1 MESPADVPHVGKASK
16 NVTFGV
22 GGVGSAEGEDTC
34 EDEQGTEDKKGHPP
48 EADFFDPSTKASIDK
63 EEIKHDAGEE
73 AEDGKA
79 EAVGEKFAVGLE
91 ADERGEVIG
100 VGSGIHAEVHLAS
113 EIFPSVAEAPRFDPE
128 VVHVDDDGDDEAENA
143 EVGGETIFPDGAE
156 NPRARV
162 VPLLSA
168 KAAHGPFRPSD
179 GQAEK
184 KESEEVGDK
193 EGGPIIFGSEPREA
207 EEVA

>member
-1 MESPADVPHVGKASK
+1 MGKKGAVGLESNERSE
-16 NVTFGV
+16 V
-22 GGVGSAEGEDTC
+22 GGVGG
-34 EDEQGTEDKKGHPP
+34 
-48 EADFFDPSTKASIDK
+48 
-63 EEIKHDAGEE
+63 
-73 AEDGKA
+73 
-79 EAVGEKFAVGLE
+79 
-91 ADERGEVIG
+91 G
-100 VGSGIHAEVHLAS
+100 VHTEVHLAS
-113 EIFPSVAEAPRFDPE
+113 EIFPSVAEAPRFDPQ

-162 VPLLSA
+162 VALLSA
-168 KAAHGPFRPSD
+168 ETAHGPFRPGD

-184 KESEEVGDK
+184 KESEKVGDK